1 MQNAEGT
8 RTFFFADLRDYTGFV
23 ERSGD
28 EAAAKLL
35 KAYRSIVRRHVRMS
49 GGAEIKTEGDGFYIV
64 FTSARQAITCGVAIL
79 KEAATHNK
87 GKPGMQIRVGIG
99 IHAGEPIAQEGQFVG
114 SAVNMAAR
122 IGAIAGQGEL
132 LVSDIV
138 RGLVRT
144 GSPFP
149 LVDRGE
155 VVLKGIAE
163 PVRVFAISW
172 SPPAESS
179 AADPH
184 ALASVARSITRQ
196 ERNRTMLVG
205 RGAELQRITRAFD
218 RVLAGN
224 GAALFVA
231 GEPGIGKTR
240 LASEALLAAANRRF
254 RMIAGQAFPVQGL
267 AYALII
273 DAFGPGLRTLDP
285 AHRTALV
292 GGLPHLSLLFGG
304 LGMTAPPAIGD
315 AALEKTRLFEDVARL
330 VERLARQAP
339 SAILLDDL
347 QWADPASIELLLYL
361 GRGLAELPVLVVATY
376 RSGEADALPGLRLL
390 VRTLERNGVGE
401 EIVLGRLSEEGVG
414 EMTHALLSGD
424 SPQELL
430 DMLNARAGG
439 TPLFVEAMIRGLID
453 AGSLVRTDRWTMAAD
468 ASMIPRSVRELI
480 PDRLQP
486 LAPSDRPL

>member
-1 MQNAEGT
+1 MTQIAEAT

-28 EAAAKLL
+28 RAAAELL
-35 KAYRSIVRRHVRMS
+35 KAYRSIVRSQVASS

-64 FTSARQAITCGVAIL
+64 FTSARQAIACGVAIL
-79 KEAATHNK
+79 KAAAGHNEQD
-87 GKPGMQIRVGIG
+87 PSMPIRVGIG
-99 IHAGEPIAQEGQFVG
+99 IHAGEPIPQEGQFVG

-122 IGAIAGQGEL
+122 IGAIAEEGEL

-179 AADPH
+179 VADPH
-184 ALASVARSITRQ
+184 ASVARSITRQ
-196 ERNRTMLVG
+196 DRNRTVLVG

-240 LASEALLAAANRRF
+240 LASEALLAAANRGF
-254 RMIAGQAFPVQGL
+254 RMIEGRAFPVQGL

-273 DAFGPGLRTLDP
+273 DAFGPVLRTLDP

-330 VERLARQAP
+330 LERLARQAP
-339 SAILLDDL
+339 AAILLDDL

-401 EIVLGRLSEEGVG
+401 EIVLGRLSVEAVG

-453 AGSLVRTDRWTMAAD
+453 AGSLVRTDRC
-468 ASMIPRSVRELI
+468 
-480 PDRLQP
+480 
-486 LAPSDRPL
+486 